1 MNIKN
6 ILLHIYR
13 NKFIIITTFYL
24 VTLFFF
30 FIKNFENIN
39 IILQYNILF
48 GYVLIAEPEIIP
60 KNKIY
65 IV

>member
-13 NKFIIITTFYL
+13 SKFNIVTTFFI
-24 VTLFFF
+24 VTLFF